1 LTRLADEPIAVEPET
16 AVGRI
21 APAAIAPAISPNALA
36 ARRYWF
42 LGSTHLWIDVFP
54 ILFSALLWPLQERL
68 SLTSLQV
75 TAIIMAT
82 PIFSGGLQ
90 PVFAWLTDKHDT
102 RLCGPL
108 GLAIGGV
115 CCASIGLAQN
125 FWQLLALQIVG
136 VIATGMYHPIAT
148 AVAGQSGGRLFR
160 NGRAQAIGIFI
171 AFGMIGHALGA
182 ELGPLINSLDGGRG
196 MPYLAWLIPPT
207 LLLAIVMHLL
217 LRRAPHRHDNHREI
231 HESFSD
237 AERRRRWRV
246 IGLLAAQ
253 NALRFTVNVGLLVVM
268 INVWAKS
275 KMLQSMQGAGDL
287 ELSAASASLVGHLSV
302 ALTIGMCVGVLTTGR
317 LVRQGREKG
326 PLIWLSVLGALAIF
340 AVGPLGDL
348 MWSVGRG
355 AWWSLIPTY
364 LCLAATAV
372 GFFATF
378 PIATS
383 LAQRLMPGHTG
394 LVTSLMMGAGWAF
407 SASSALLA
415 PVFFGLVSVDEA
427 PRLDPWRINL
437 GFAGFGLLLLVAGLL
452 AVLIPRDLV
461 AEAAEHH

>member
-1 LTRLADEPIAVEPET
+1 MTRLADEPIAVEPEAT
-16 AVGRI
+16 VGRV
-21 APAAIAPAISPNALA
+21 APAVIRAPMAGVGQ
-36 ARRYWF
+36 RYAF
-42 LGSTHLWIDVFP
+42 LGFTHLWIDIFP
-54 ILFSALLWPLQERL
+54 ILFSALLWPLRERL
-68 SLTSLQV
+68 DLTSWQV

-90 PVFAWLTDKHDT
+90 PIFAWLTDRLDT

-115 CCASIGLAQN
+115 CCGSIGLAQS
-125 FWQLLALQIVG
+125 FWQLIALQIVG

-171 AFGMIGHALGA
+171 ACGMVGHALGA
-182 ELGPLINSLDGGRG
+182 EVGPIINSLDGGRG

-217 LRRAPHRHDNHREI
+217 LRSAPHRHDNHREI
-231 HESFSD
+231 HGALRPE
-237 AERRRRWRV
+237 ERRRRWRV
-246 IGLLAAQ
+246 IALLASQ
-253 NALRFTVNVGLLVVM
+253 NALRFITNVGVLVVM

-275 KMLQSMQGAGDL
+275 KKVGEMPGATDL
-287 ELSAASASLVGHLSV
+287 ELSAASATLVGHLSV
-302 ALTIGMCVGVLTTGR
+302 ALTVGMGVGVVLTGR

-326 PLIWLSVLGALAIF
+326 PLIWLSVLGAAALF
-340 AVGPLGDL
+340 AVGPLGDF
-348 MWSVGRG
+348 MWSVGGG

-364 LCLAATAV
+364 LCLAATAM

-383 LAQRLMPGHTG
+383 LAQRLLPGHTG
-394 LVTSLMMGAGWAF
+394 LVTSLMMGAGWAI

-415 PVFFGLVSVDEA
+415 PVFFGLVAVDAA
-427 PRLDPWRINL
+427 PWLEPWRINM
-437 GFAGFGLLLLVAGLL
+437 GFVGFGVLLLLAGGL
-452 AVLIPRDLV
+452 AALIPRDLV
-461 AEAAEHH
+461 DAAAEHH